1 MVKMK
6 KDKKHLWRRCF
17 LFWFSIVFGVMVSLI
32 ICRQITKIH
41 FVIDAINMIDVSK
54 VMIGVW
60 GTLLGFIIT
69 AESILIAFS
78 NGSFTQEFKKTG
90 HYMTVIFQYTQTSV
104 KLLVYI
110 LVFVCIIVINA
121 FDLFQMFLFIC
132 FSLMT
137 FIDVFISFIILVL
150 MLRMADS

>member
-1 MVKMK
+1 MK

-137 FIDVFISFIILVL
+137 FIDVFISL
-150 MLRMADS
+150 

>member
-1 MVKMK
+1 M
-6 KDKKHLWRRCF
+6 
-17 LFWFSIVFGVMVSLI
+17 IV
-32 ICRQITKIH
+32 
-41 FVIDAINMIDVSK
+41 VSK

>member
-1 MVKMK
+1 
-6 KDKKHLWRRCF
+6 
-17 LFWFSIVFGVMVSLI
+17 
-32 ICRQITKIH
+32 
-41 FVIDAINMIDVSK
+41 
-54 VMIGVW
+54 
-60 GTLLGFIIT
+60 
-69 AESILIAFS
+69 
-78 NGSFTQEFKKTG
+78 
-90 HYMTVIFQYTQTSV
+90 MTVIFQYTQTSV